1 MYSIT
6 SNFLENFLAQT
17 RSRKTSTETSLLGRD
32 QVVIQP
38 SRYLQFLLERL
49 DLHWSQNS
57 PVVGLFVR
65 DS

>member
-1 MYSIT
+1 MPSIT
-6 SNFLENFLAQT
+6 SEFLENFLAQT
-17 RSRKTSTETSLLGRD
+17 RSRQISSETSLLKRD
-32 QVVIQP
+32 QVVIAAL
-38 SRYLQFLLERL
+38 RYLQFLLERL